1 MSNKELPL
9 LMPER
14 EREREREREHLFWQ
28 LTYHLKEKKKRI
40 CTSA

>member
-14 EREREREREHLFWQ
+14 KREREREHLFWQ